1 MANITVENLT
11 KHSIVGADLF
21 KDTESFMLDLSDRQ
35 LDIQGGCG
43 GNNPVKFRP
52 NTLPII
58 VIYSCV
64 SPRPQALAS

>member
-1 MANITVENLT
+1 MANITVENLA
-11 KHSIVGADLF
+11 KYSIVGADLF
-21 KDTESFMLDLSDRQ
+21 DNSESFMLDLSDRQ

-58 VIYSCV
+58 IIYSCA
-64 SPRPQALAS
+64 PARPQA

>member
-1 MANITVENLT
+1 MANITVGNLAI
-11 KHSIVGADLF
+11 HSIIGADLF
-21 KDTESFMLDLSDRQ
+21 NDSESFMLDLSDRQ

-43 GNNPVKFRP
+43 GNNPVKFLP

-64 SPRPQALAS
+64 SPRPKDSY